1 MTDQD
6 IIVAIRSGGKSF
18 EQTSQRLLNDHI
30 GMMNDIKT
38 KLNLSI
44 SDAKDLYADALSA
57 LLWNVRTGK
66 YKGESKLSTY
76 LYRIFYNKSVDHIRH
91 LTTNK
96 NEATVEMSE
105 KLEFETPKNDERRWI
120 ISMDASK
127 MKEHINSLGTPCKG
141 IIMDWAFWG
150 YGMKEIAERNDLVS
164 ADKAKKNKYSCLQKL
179 RKLLKAKNLL

>member
-6 IIVAIRSGGKSF
+6 IITAIRSGGQF
-18 EQTSQRLLNDHI
+18 LEQASRRLLNDHI
-30 GMMNDIKT
+30 GIMNDIRG

-44 SDAKDLYADALSA
+44 SDSKDLYADALSA
-57 LLWNVRTGK
+57 LLWNIRTGK

-96 NEATVEMSE
+96 NVPTSEMSE
-105 KLEFETPKNDERRWI
+105 SIEFQTHQNDERRWI
-120 ISMDASK
+120 SSIDASH
-127 MKEHINSLGTPCKG
+127 MKEQINVLGSPCKG

-150 YGMKEIAERNDLVS
+150 YGMKEIAERNGLES
-164 ADKAKKNKYSCLQKL
+164 ADKAKKNKYTCLQKL
-179 RKLLKAKNLL
+179 RKLLKSKNLL